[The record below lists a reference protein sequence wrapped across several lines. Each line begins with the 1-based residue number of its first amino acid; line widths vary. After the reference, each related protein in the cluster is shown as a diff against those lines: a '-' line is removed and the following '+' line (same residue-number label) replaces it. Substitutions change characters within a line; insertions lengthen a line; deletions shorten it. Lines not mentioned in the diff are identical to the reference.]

1 MLLSISGL
9 YYRKYG
15 VKKLMIRYAL
25 RRCAYSILIMFGVL
39 VLTFLLFRVAAGDP
53 AATVLGKNPSPEEL
67 ENMRMQL
74 GSDKPLFFGHWRRT
88 EAYPG
93 ADFSGARSRLPGIHP
108 SPEADPGKTGLRL
121 PPGASVLVRKNF
133 DFPEQK
139 LLLRLSTD
147 SPELRIN
154 GKKTEFRSGCAELL
168 LQKFPDEIRI
178 ENSGSGT
185 ALLEQI
191 EFLRPTRHFF
201 DSQLTASLFELV
213 TFHKKFPYVSF
224 FNFGETLLTRTPI
237 KEVLWSGMWA
247 SLMLMLPIFFGELI
261 VGIALAML
269 SAVFRG
275 RWIDRCIMLLS
286 VAGMSISYL
295 ALILFCQWLLGY
307 YLNLFPVW
315 GWDDPRNLAL
325 PVIVGI
331 ISGTG
336 SGVRFYR
343 TVFLNEMNRE
353 YLRTAI
359 AKGCP
364 PFQVYFKHLLK
375 NAAIPIITRAS
386 TVLPFLFTG
395 SLLLE
400 SFFGIPGLGFRGV
413 DALNSS
419 DLQTLKALVILG
431 AFLFV
436 FINLLTDLAYAW
448 VDPRVRPK

>member
-1 MLLSISGL
+1 
-9 YYRKYG
+9 
-15 VKKLMIRYAL
+15 MIRYAL

-74 GSDKPLFFGHWRRT
+74 GSDKPLFFGNWRRT

-93 ADFSGARSRLPGIHP
+93 ADFSGARSLFPGITP
-108 SPEADPGKTGLRL
+108 SSGAKPGKNGLL
-121 PPGASVLVRKNF
+121 LSPGASLLVRKNF
-133 DFPEQK
+133 DLPEQK
-139 LLLRLSTD
+139 LLLRLKTD
-147 SPELRIN
+147 DSGLCIN
-154 GKKTEFRSGCAELL
+154 GIESDFQSGNAEHLL
-168 LQKFPDEIRI
+168 RTFPEILRI
-178 ENSGSGT
+178 ENRGNKT
-185 ALLEQI
+185 LTLETI
-191 EFLRPTRHFF
+191 EFLRPTGSFF

-213 TFHKKFPYVSF
+213 SFQKEFPYVSF

-261 VGIALAML
+261 VGISLAML

-275 RWIDRCIMLLS
+275 RWLDRCIMLLS

-295 ALILFCQWLLGY
+295 ALILFCQWLFGY

-315 GWDDPRNLAL
+315 GWDTPRNLAL

-353 YLRTAI
+353 YLRTAV

>member
-1 MLLSISGL
+1 
-9 YYRKYG
+9 
-15 VKKLMIRYAL
+15 MIRYAL

-39 VLTFLLFRVAAGDP
+39 VLTFILFRVAAGDP

-74 GSDKPLFFGHWRRT
+74 GSDKPLFFGSWRAT

-93 ADFSGARSRLPGIHP
+93 ADFSGARSQFPGTTFSGRTEP
-108 SPEADPGKTGLRL
+108 RKDGLL
-121 PPGASVLVRKNF
+121 LYPDAAVLIRKNF
-133 DFPEQK
+133 DLPEKQI
-139 LLLRLSTD
+139 RLEIQTNSGG
-147 SPELRIN
+147 LRIN
-154 GKKTEFRSGCAELL
+154 GDPPVFKTGAAEYVF
-168 LQKFPDEIRI
+168 QNFPDEIRI
-178 ENSGSGT
+178 ENRSGT
-185 ALLEQI
+185 PVLLEKI
-191 EFLRPTRHFF
+191 RFMRPTKSFF
-201 DSQLTASLFELV
+201 DSQLTASFFELV
-213 TFHKKFPYVSF
+213 SFRKTFPYVTF

-237 KEVLWSGMWA
+237 REVLWSGMWA

-261 VGIALAML
+261 VGISLAML

-275 RWIDRCIMLLS
+275 RWPDRTIMLLS

-295 ALILFCQWLLGY
+295 ALIIFSQWLLGY

-315 GWDDPRNLAL
+315 GWDDLRNLAL

-353 YLRTAI
+353 YLRTAV
-359 AKGCP
+359 AKGCS
-364 PFQVYFKHLLK
+364 PFKIYFKHLLK